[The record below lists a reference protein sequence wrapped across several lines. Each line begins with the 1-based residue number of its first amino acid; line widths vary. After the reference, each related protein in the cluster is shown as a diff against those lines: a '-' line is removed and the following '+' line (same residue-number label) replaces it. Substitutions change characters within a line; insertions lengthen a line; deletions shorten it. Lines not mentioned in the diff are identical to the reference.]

1 MFRNDVKFDYEATEC
16 FYHWNLCFETE
27 NLNWETVDTECRLA
41 TCGWQ
46 FISQ

>member
-1 MFRNDVKFDYEATEC
+1 MYRNDVKFDY
-16 FYHWNLCFETE
+16 ETE